1 MTPSRTFLN
10 LVNICDNFRIDRPN
24 DSSLFDAEELV
35 PFTLTASPQSPVI
48 GLIRPA
54 IIVQLRSDNERGRD
68 KLPVCEIRSTE
79 PSKLRVSFASWLKTP
94 VERTNAMKEL
104 CERWRETGLF
114 KDVIGPDKWR
124 SEMYPVY
131 RDPFGVHDNV
141 AGEEIVDDNLNFAFE
156 MERAAAALFGIVTY
170 GVHMTIY
177 HDSADGMK
185 IWVPTRAKTKQ
196 TYVHLPAVHRCSLSD
211 EVSSWPGYLDNS
223 VAGGIPSGT
232 PPFEAVVKE
241 SMEEA
246 NITEDVVRKH
256 VKAVKDGYNLR
267 SSKVH
272 HVLCATQN

>member
-54 IIVQLRSDNERGRD
+54 IIDQLSSDNERGSD
-68 KLPVCEIRSTE
+68 KQVPPVCEIRSTE
-79 PSKLRVSFASWLKTP
+79 ASKLRVSFASWLKTP
-94 VERTNAMKEL
+94 AERTNAMKVL
-104 CERWRETGLF
+104 CERWRDTGLF
-114 KDVIGPDKWR
+114 KDTIGPDKWR

-196 TYVHLPAVHRCSLSD
+196 TYVHIRT
-211 EVSSWPGYLDNS
+211 SSCC
-223 VAGGIPSGT
+223 PSMLT
-232 PPFEAVVKE
+232 F
-241 SMEEA
+241 
-246 NITEDVVRKH
+246 
-256 VKAVKDGYNLR
+256 
-267 SSKVH
+267 
-272 HVLCATQN
+272 